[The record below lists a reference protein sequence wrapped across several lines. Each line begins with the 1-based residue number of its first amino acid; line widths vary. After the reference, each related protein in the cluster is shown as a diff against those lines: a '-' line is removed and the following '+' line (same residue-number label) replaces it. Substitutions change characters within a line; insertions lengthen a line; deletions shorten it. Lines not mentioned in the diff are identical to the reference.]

1 MSDELKNKSG
11 KVKVMYVRSD
21 DDSDKRTHNPRTGK
35 GGGRPGKS
43 RVDGRSRPARD
54 ERNSRGDDRKR
65 DDRKR
70 DDRKRDD
77 FHRDDASPWRTVS
90 RAPGDETPVKEDHG
104 GISGKSFIDPEVLRR
119 QRAEETRVY
128 GENACQALF
137 QSRPEAI
144 VRAWFI
150 QSVTPRFKEALRW
163 MAANR
168 KAYHVVDEAELAKAS
183 GTEHHGG
190 VCFLIKKRHGT
201 SVAQWVAKA
210 GEEDCVLAL
219 EDVGNPHNLG
229 AIMRSCAHFGVKG
242 VVVQDAG
249 VLESGAAIRTAEGG
263 AEHVEPITGDSFIDT
278 LDQFRKAGYAIV
290 STSSHNGTP
299 LFKAELPKKM
309 VLALGQERD
318 GLSDAAISS
327 ADLSVAIDGTGNV
340 QSLNVSVATGVL
352 LAEWWRQNK
361 ACFACLNAKKPADAG
376 FFLWLSITRFQRE
389 GPASSRSAFR
399 RGQPATGW
407 SVRNGCSQ
415 RSRDAQRAVMDAAPS
430 ARSGADDR

>member
-1 MSDELKNKSG
+1 M
-11 KVKVMYVRSD
+11 
-21 DDSDKRTHNPRTGK
+21 
-35 GGGRPGKS
+35 
-43 RVDGRSRPARD
+43 
-54 ERNSRGDDRKR
+54 
-65 DDRKR
+65 
-70 DDRKRDD
+70 
-77 FHRDDASPWRTVS
+77 
-90 RAPGDETPVKEDHG
+90 
-104 GISGKSFIDPEVLRR
+104 LRR

-128 GENACQALF
+128 GENACRALF

-190 VCFLIKKRHGT
+190 VCFPDQKRHGT

-309 VLALGQERD
+309 VLALGR
-318 GLSDAAISS
+318 
-327 ADLSVAIDGTGNV
+327 GT
-340 QSLNVSVATGVL
+340 
-352 LAEWWRQNK
+352 
-361 ACFACLNAKKPADAG
+361 
-376 FFLWLSITRFQRE
+376 
-389 GPASSRSAFR
+389 
-399 RGQPATGW
+399 
-407 SVRNGCSQ
+407 
-415 RSRDAQRAVMDAAPS
+415 
-430 ARSGADDR
+430 